1 MPLKRSVA
9 VVVSSLLLLLA
20 LAVAPHVR
28 AAAPAPPKLAVLIVV
43 DQMRADYVDRFKAE
57 WTSGLK
63 RLVTDGAWFRRAAYP
78 YLTTVTCAGHATV
91 STGAFPHA
99 HGIMQNVWW
108 DRDSRAPVTCT
119 ADPDAQGVSYGATV
133 TRGESA
139 HRLMLPTFADV
150 LRTERH
156 AHVVTVSLKARSA
169 IMLAGHGGDAALW
182 LSDSLD
188 GWQSSSMFDDGQS
201 AAVKAIIDRNPID
214 ADYGKR
220 WDRLLPADRYHEV
233 DDGEGEDPPKG
244 WTRTFTNVLTSP
256 SGKPDAAYRTL
267 WERSPFADAY
277 LGRLAAAFVEQ
288 FQLGRHDTTDVLGVS
303 FSSPDLVGHAFGPDS
318 QEVHDM
324 YLQLDRTI
332 GTLLSRLDDLVGAG
346 NYVVGLSADHGV
358 TSIPEQLV
366 LAQKDGG
373 RLNSVAIQNAI
384 ESAAQA
390 ALGAGK
396 YVAIV
401 NGNDVYFEPGMYK
414 KVAGSPEAMH
424 AVNRA
429 VKMLPGVADVF
440 RAEDV
445 RGAANSKNPLLRAA
459 ALSYFPGRSGDL
471 ILVPKPGWMFSAS
484 GTTHG
489 TASPDDQRVP
499 VLFYG
504 AGIKRGIYL
513 DPATPADVAPTL
525 AAVVGVK
532 LTGAE
537 GHALTSELAR
547 PRATTHSP

>member
-1 MPLKRSVA
+1 MKRLA
-9 VVVSSLLLLLA
+9 ALA
-20 LAVAPHVR
+20 LAAALLPFALVSASDVR
-28 AAAPAPPKLAVLIVV
+28 AAATPAPPRLAVIIVV
-43 DQMRADYVDRFKAE
+43 DQMRADYVDRFSPE
-57 WTSGLK
+57 WTAGLK
-63 RLVTDGAWFRRAAYP
+63 RIVTTGAWFRRAAYP

-91 STGAFPHA
+91 STGAFSHA

-108 DRDSRAPVTCT
+108 DRDTKAPVTCT
-119 ADPDAQGVSYGATV
+119 ADRDAQGVSYGATV

-139 HRLMLPTFADV
+139 HNLMLPTFADV

-156 AHVVTVSLKARSA
+156 AHVVTLSLKARSA
-169 IMLAGHGGDAALW
+169 IMLAGHGADAALW

-188 GWQSSSMFDDGQS
+188 GWASSSVFGDGES
-201 AAVKAIIDRNPID
+201 APVKAIIDKNPID
-214 ADYGKR
+214 VDYGKT
-220 WDRLLPADRYHEV
+220 WNRLLPADRYRET

-244 WTRTFTNVLTSP
+244 WTRTFPHVLTSR
-256 SGKPDAAYRTL
+256 GYPDAAYHTL
-267 WERSPFADAY
+267 WERSPYADAY
-277 LGRLAAAFVEQ
+277 LGRFAAALVEQ
-288 FQLGRHDTTDVLGVS
+288 FQLGKHDTTDVLGVS
-303 FSSPDLVGHAFGPDS
+303 FSSTDLVGHAFGPDS

-332 GTLLSRLDDLVGAG
+332 GTLLARLDDLVGAG

-366 LAQKDGG
+366 HAKKDGG
-373 RLNSVAIQNAI
+373 RLNSVAIANAI
-384 ESAAQA
+384 EAAAQA
-390 ALGAGK
+390 KLGAGK

-401 NGNDVYFEPGMYK
+401 NGNDVYFEPGMYN
-414 KVAGSPEAMH
+414 KVSASADALN
-424 AVNRA
+424 AVLA
-429 VKMLPGVADVF
+429 AAKQMPGVADVF
-440 RAEDV
+440 KAEDV
-445 RGAANSKNPLLRAA
+445 RGAANSKSPVLRAA

-504 AGIKRGIYL
+504 AGIKHGAYL
-513 DPATPADVAPTL
+513 GAATPADVAPTL

-532 LTGAE
+532 LAGAE
-537 GHALTSELAR
+537 GHALTSALAGAR
-547 PRATTHSP
+547 STDHSQ